1 MCRRVKNP
9 ESCCSVCR
17 PDPREAGGVGNMYGH
32 LEERTFVF
40 GSFSDPENLKTAM
53 GMHFEAIGQPWPR
66 IAQRTDTPPGNTI
79 S

>member
-1 MCRRVKNP
+1 
-9 ESCCSVCR
+9 
-17 PDPREAGGVGNMYGH
+17 MYGH